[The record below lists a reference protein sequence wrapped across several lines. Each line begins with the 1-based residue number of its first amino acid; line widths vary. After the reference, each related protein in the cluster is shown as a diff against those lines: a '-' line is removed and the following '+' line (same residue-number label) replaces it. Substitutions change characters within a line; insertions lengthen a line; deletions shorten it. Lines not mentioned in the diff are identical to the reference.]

1 MTKELKYQKNVYTNF
16 FTVAPGVWGMKDVF
30 VNLYMILNPFDGSWV
45 LIDSGLKWSA
55 PKIKRMARQLFG
67 EDSKPS
73 AIILTHGHFDHVGA
87 VHKLAEEW
95 KVPVFAHYLEIPY
108 LTGKSSYPPGD
119 PTVGG
124 GFMSLMSW
132 SYPKT
137 PINIWNHINVLPDEI
152 LPGLPEWKWIHT
164 PGHAPGHI
172 SLYRESDKVLI
183 AGDAFV
189 TTRAESVFS
198 TMFQTKK
205 VSGPPKY
212 FTTDWSQARRSVK
225 ALVKLEPEIVATGHG
240 KPMQGKDVRRGLHQL
255 ADHFYEVAVP
265 SKGRY
270 IEYPAVSDAAGLVYV
285 PENNI
290 NIRSLAIRTLGLI
303 AITAAAYVMV
313 NKKMKK
319 SKKTKEALAYEV
331 W

>member
-1 MTKELKYQKNVYTNF
+1 
-16 FTVAPGVWGMKDVF
+16 
-30 VNLYMILNPFDGSWV
+30 
-45 LIDSGLKWSA
+45 
-55 PKIKRMARQLFG
+55 
-67 EDSKPS
+67 
-73 AIILTHGHFDHVGA
+73 
-87 VHKLAEEW
+87 
-95 KVPVFAHYLEIPY
+95 
-108 LTGKSSYPPGD
+108 
-119 PTVGG
+119 
-124 GFMSLMSW
+124 
-132 SYPKT
+132 
-137 PINIWNHINVLPDEI
+137 
-152 LPGLPEWKWIHT
+152 
-164 PGHAPGHI
+164 
-172 SLYRESDKVLI
+172 LYRESDKVLI

-240 KPMQGKDVRRGLHQL
+240 KPMQGREVRRGLHQL

-270 IEYPAVSDAAGLVYV
+270 IDYPAVSDAAGLIYV

-290 NIRSLAIRTLGLI
+290 NVRSLVIRTLGLI
-303 AITAAAYVMV
+303 AITAAACVMV

-319 SKKTKEALAYEV
+319 SKKTKDALAYEV